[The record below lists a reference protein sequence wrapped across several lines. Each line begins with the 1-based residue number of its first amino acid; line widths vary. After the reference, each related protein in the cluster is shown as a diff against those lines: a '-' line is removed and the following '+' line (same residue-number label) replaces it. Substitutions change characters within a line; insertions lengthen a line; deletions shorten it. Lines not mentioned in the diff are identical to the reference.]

1 MIVDGLV
8 GLVEG
13 FLDFDVCHRR
23 FSVGYDKHRKLD
35 VVCFA
40 PCSFTDKP
48 TDIIYMLKIAVGV
61 ERINFYVNFSIFKG
75 CSFLGVADGISSLK
89 VYKWD
94 FGDDHV
100 EWLRGKCDLLNAFYA
115 YGIKDGFLRH

>member
-1 MIVDGLV
+1 MIVDGFV
-8 GLVEG
+8 DLVEG

-23 FSVGYDKHRKLD
+23 FHVSYDKLD
-35 VVCFA
+35 IIAFT

-48 TDIIYMLKIAVGV
+48 SDIIYMLKVVVGV
-61 ERINFYVNFSIFKG
+61 ERISFFANFSIFKD

-94 FGDDHV
+94 FGDEHV
-100 EWLRGKCDLLNAFYA
+100 EWLKGKCDLLNAFYT
-115 YGIKDGFLRH
+115 YGLKDNFLRH